1 MFRFIRPLFILAPH
15 DSNIAFYAPAI
26 LFTVSHIVQC
36 ESLFDFAH
44 ISDFVAAL
52 ASRWK
57 N

>member
-15 DSNIAFYAPAI
+15 DSNIAFYATAI

-44 ISDFVAAL
+44 ICDFVAAL